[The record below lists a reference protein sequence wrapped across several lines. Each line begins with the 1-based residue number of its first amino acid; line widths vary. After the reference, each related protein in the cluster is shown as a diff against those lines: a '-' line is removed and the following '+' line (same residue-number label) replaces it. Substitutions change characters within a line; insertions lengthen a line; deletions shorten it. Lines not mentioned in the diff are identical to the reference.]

1 MERIGKYLK
10 VIEQHVEPPGKTRRW
25 ILLNNAEEHLG
36 WIKWYAPWRQYCF
49 FDADSGGPV
58 FNKTCLNDIS
68 KFLDRANKE
77 HRAGLQT
84 KRTHEAER

>member
-49 FDADSGGPV
+49 FDALPQRHFKVPRPREQGTQGRPADKKNARSRKV
-58 FNKTCLNDIS
+58 MQK
-68 KFLDRANKE
+68 
-77 HRAGLQT
+77 
-84 KRTHEAER
+84 